1 MNEGMNRSLATI
13 VLVALAASGCRRD
26 PGRDVKPM
34 AATPAQTLANAS
46 ETIALENV
54 SKSQAAVIGQRI
66 ANTEIT
72 ITYSRPV
79 ARGRTLFGGIVAYDT
94 VWNPGADQAT
104 AIATTRDISVNGH
117 PLAAG
122 KYSIWVIPR
131 AGAWTTIFSKAADVY
146 HTPYPG
152 EAQDALRFDVQPT
165 SGPHTET
172 LTFDFPKVEGKDAEL
187 QLRWG
192 TVVVPLS
199 IVVP

>member
-1 MNEGMNRSLATI
+1 MIRTLATTML
-13 VLVALAASGCRRD
+13 VLLAATGCRRD

-34 AATPAQTLANAS
+34 TSTPAGAVAHGS

-54 SKSQAAVIGQRI
+54 SKSQAAVVGQRI

-79 ARGRTLFGGIVAYDT
+79 ARGRTLFGGIVPYDQA
-94 VWNPGADQAT
+94 WDPGADQAT
-104 AIATTRDISVNGH
+104 AMTTTRGLTVNGH
-117 PLAAG
+117 RLAAG
-122 KYSIWVIPR
+122 KYTLWVIPR
-131 AGAWTTIFSKAADVY
+131 TGAWTMIFSKAADAY

-152 EAQDALRFDVQPT
+152 EAQDALRFEIQLRT
-165 SGPHTET
+165 GPHTET
-172 LTFDFPKVEGKDAEL
+172 LTFDFPIVEGKDAEL
-187 QLRWG
+187 QFRWG